1 MITVRRYPGSTKNLL
16 LRPSPEV
23 DPDVLKLV
31 GALKRSAGWVYPNR
45 YSDIALLERMGLTV
59 ETPDDLDA
67 EWEKRQR
74 LDDYL
79 ARAGSIGREL
89 DHPSWP
95 RLDGHQKV
103 GVGFLM
109 SRPRALLAFS
119 PGLGKS
125 ATAIVAAE
133 SQESV
138 PILLVAPLTLLSTW
152 KEEIR
157 EWGSGLPVANLRTDD
172 PVMGWNL
179 INPDQ
184 LKKRQREFE
193 RHGYGL
199 VVYDESVL
207 YKNRKAVRTKAAKA
221 ISKAI
226 PVSWM
231 LSGSPITSYA
241 DDLWAQ
247 LNILYPEWFRSYWRF
262 AEQWTFVQ
270 KTNWGTQIVG
280 NRHPKE
286 LRIYLRDT
294 MISRTPEEV
303 PVLPENPLER
313 IVVDLTP
320 RQEKALKEARDN
332 FEIEGVPLPN
342 VVTQLT
348 RMAQIVSHPRTLD
361 IDDEGGKMKALKEMM
376 EWVETPVLVW
386 CWFKDTV
393 DAVSRALEGKKY
405 RTGQIHGGIPA
416 NRRAI
421 LLDDYKKGEI
431 DALVMQIS
439 TGKFGLSLTNT
450 KNVIFYDRSFGLDDW
465 VQATARV
472 RRRSSKGPVPTY
484 VLDGGWTDRL
494 INVALK
500 KKLRSVTDLGVSDLL
515 KQLR

>member
-1 MITVRRYPGSTKNLL
+1 MITVRRMPGDPYTLL
-16 LRPSPEV
+16 LQPSAEV
-23 DPDVLKLV
+23 DPDVLKLN
-31 GALKRSAGWVYPNR
+31 GALKRSAGWIYPNR
-45 YSDIALLERMGLTV
+45 YSDVNLLERMGLTV
-59 ETPDDLDA
+59 SATEDLET
-67 EWEKRQR
+67 EWQKQRR

-79 ARAGSIGREL
+79 ARADTLAREA
-89 DHPSWP
+89 DHPSWAK
-95 RLDGHQKV
+95 LDGHQRV
-103 GVGFLM
+103 GVGFLT

-133 SQESV
+133 VTQQV
-138 PILLVAPLTLLSTW
+138 PVLLVAPLTLLSTW
-152 KEEIR
+152 REEIGT
-157 EWGSGLPVANLRTDD
+157 WGSGLPVANLRDEE
-172 PVMGWNL
+172 PVDGWNL

-184 LKKRQREFE
+184 LKKRQKEFL
-193 RHGYGL
+193 RHGYKL

-207 YKNRKAVRTKAAKA
+207 YKNRKAVRTKAARD
-221 ISKAI
+221 ISKRI
-226 PVSWM
+226 PTSWM

-247 LNILYPEWFRSYWRF
+247 LNILYPDWFRSYWRF

-280 NRHPKE
+280 NRNPKE
-286 LRIYLRDT
+286 LRLYLRDT

-303 PVLPENPLER
+303 PVLPDNPLER
-313 IVVDLTP
+313 IVVDMTP
-320 RQEKALKEARDN
+320 KQVKALKDARDR
-332 FEIEGVPLPN
+332 FEVEGVPLPN

-361 IDDEGGKMKALKEMM
+361 IEDEGGKAKALKEML
-376 EWVETPVLVW
+376 EWVEKPLIVW
-386 CWFKDTV
+386 CWFRDTV
-393 DAVSRALEGKKY
+393 EAVADTLEKK
-405 RTGQIHGGIPA
+405 GLKVGLIHGGVA
-416 NRRAI
+416 AAKRGAV
-421 LLDDYKKGEI
+421 LDAYKEGAK
-431 DALVMQIS
+431 DALVIQIS

-450 KNVIFYDRSFGLDDW
+450 KTVIFYDRSFGLDDW

-494 INVALK
+494 INTALR